1 MFFFIKIIGPGVI
14 YADFFLQ
21 YQQKWLSGRDS
32 PAKASLERSDSGC
45 SISSGGGGN
54 SKPELPDR
62 NYRNDRIYQNQSDQN
77 TCKYNFGKN
86 TILFKI

>member
-1 MFFFIKIIGPGVI
+1 MFFYKNNRPWC
-14 YADFFLQ
+14 YLCRFFSQ
-21 YQQKWLSGRDS
+21 YQQKWSSGRDS